1 MLAAILSV
9 FHTQNALAHPLHTSL
24 AAITQNGSD
33 DFTVTLRVFADDFF
47 RHTGAVDR
55 ADGVPPDSRIVTYL
69 MRTFVIIDRG
79 GRGLPLKWCGSKRV
93 ADLLVICLS
102 GRLPGGLRGARVR
115 YSILSDLFPDQV
127 NILQVNAGSRRQSLL
142 FTPAETTRLIK

>member
-9 FHTQNALAHPLHTSL
+9 LAAQPALAHPLHTSV
-24 AAITQNGSD
+24 AAITHEGND
-33 DFTVTLRVFADDFF
+33 DFTVTLRVFADDFYQ
-47 RHTGAVDR
+47 HTR
-55 ADGVPPDSRIVTYL
+55 ASDTAAGIPPDARIVKYL
-69 MRTFVIIDRG
+69 MRTFVIIDRS

-102 GRLPGGLRGARVR
+102 GRLPGGLSGARVR
-115 YSILSDLFPDQV
+115 YSILSDLFSDQV

-142 FTPAETTRLIK
+142 FTPAETTRLIR